1 MPLYKRKDSPYFWF
15 SFIDNS
21 GKQHRKNSG
30 TTDKKLAEKILA
42 KVQTLIVEGKWFDFE
57 LGQKHTYDEMM
68 ERFFKEH
75 APTKE
80 HGTQRSYKSMRPHL
94 DAFFGGMRL
103 AQIDSDLVSQ
113 YVAHRRAEGC
123 RPATRNRELA
133 MLSKAFNLGRLW
145 KMTKE
150 NPCQLVKKEK
160 EDNEI
165 GQLLSDEQ
173 EALLL
178 EKCSGYCGDQLADMV
193 LIALNTGIRSGEV
206 LKLHWSKIDLKKR
219 AFESYNE
226 KTNAW
231 RTCAINSTVY
241 DILFR
246 RSKVRSISGYV
257 FTTSTGTAFERRNV
271 YRFFKQACLLT
282 GIPSFRF
289 HDLRHSVGRR
299 LTAAGK
305 DIYTVA
311 AMLDH
316 SQLSTAKRYARH
328 SVETLRDASESLVK
342 APKKEAVSG

>member
-1 MPLYKRKDSPYFWF
+1 MPLYKRKNSPYWWI

-21 GKQHRKNSG
+21 GKQHHKS
-30 TTDKKLAEKILA
+30 TQTADKKLAEKIFA
-42 KVQTLIVEGKWFDFE
+42 KVQTLIIEGKWFDFE
-57 LGQKHTYDEMM
+57 QGQKHTYDEMI
-68 ERFFKEH
+68 ERFFREH

-80 HGTQRSYKSMRPHL
+80 HGTQRSYKSIRPHL
-94 DAFFGGMRL
+94 DSFFGGKRL
-103 AQIDSDLVSQ
+103 SEIDSDLVSQ

-133 MLSKAFNLGRLW
+133 LLSKAFNLARVW

-165 GQLLSDEQ
+165 GQLLTSQQ
-173 EALLL
+173 ETLLL
-178 EKCSGYCGDQLADMV
+178 EKCKGYCGDQLSDMV
-193 LIALNTGIRSGEV
+193 LIALNTGVRSGEV
-206 LKLHWSKIDLKKR
+206 LKLRWDRIDLNSK

-231 RTCAINSTVY
+231 RTCAINSTLY
-241 DILFR
+241 DILLR

-271 YRFFKQACLLT
+271 YRFFKQACRDA

-328 SVETLRDASESLVK
+328 SVESLRGAAESLVS
-342 APKKEAVSG
+342 APKKEAVAG